1 MGRGSSGGGRRRHGS
16 PDTSRRVVI
25 EAASPEGKHGEVLGP
40 DETGT
45 QIVPPSARI
54 LSCAGD
60 PRIVLV
66 ERE

>member
-1 MGRGSSGGGRRRHGS
+1 
-16 PDTSRRVVI
+16 VVI